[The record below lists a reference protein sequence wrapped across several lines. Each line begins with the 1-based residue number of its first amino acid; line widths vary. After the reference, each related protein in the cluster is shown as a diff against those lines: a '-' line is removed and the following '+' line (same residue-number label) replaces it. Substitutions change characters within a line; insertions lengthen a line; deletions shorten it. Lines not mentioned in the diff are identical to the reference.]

1 MDTYP
6 IDTEEATRVN
16 IRTQALINDAFLRV
30 IHTGPH
36 EQIVVMTLPLDGE
49 SGEKVSPDTDQF
61 FVFVDGLGEARVG
74 AYVLGV
80 EPGDLIYVPAGTRC
94 NIVNR
99 AVAPLRL
106 IAVYGPPALE
116 PGAIYWTRRRGSGA
130 APWLGRRVHVVGRA
144 TSVVRSDRKLREP
157 DAEVAQA
164 KNCDEARAA
173 GPVSTAGSRSRDRP
187 TPEELPASIVVAPD
201 LRRDPGEFGERR
213 IRNTPH
219 HPLDFGP
226 RSSPECSTAE
236 PTVAALGA
244 ALRDREATYNTV
256 RPHQAL
262 GYLTPAE
269 YLASLGVEA
278 RNSAGVR

>member
-116 PGAIYWTRRRGSGA
+116 PGAIYWTREEAPVLHRGLDA
-130 APWLGRRVHVVGRA
+130 AC
-144 TSVVRSDRKLREP
+144 TSS
-157 DAEVAQA
+157 A
-164 KNCDEARAA
+164 
-173 GPVSTAGSRSRDRP
+173 
-187 TPEELPASIVVAPD
+187 ELPAWFVPTPSSVSPTPGS
-201 LRRDPGEFGERR
+201 RRPR
-213 IRNTPH
+213 IATR
-219 HPLDFGP
+219 
-226 RSSPECSTAE
+226 
-236 PTVAALGA
+236 LG
-244 ALRDREATYNTV
+244 
-256 RPHQAL
+256 QL
-262 GYLTPAE
+262 G
-269 YLASLGVEA
+269 
-278 RNSAGVR
+278 R